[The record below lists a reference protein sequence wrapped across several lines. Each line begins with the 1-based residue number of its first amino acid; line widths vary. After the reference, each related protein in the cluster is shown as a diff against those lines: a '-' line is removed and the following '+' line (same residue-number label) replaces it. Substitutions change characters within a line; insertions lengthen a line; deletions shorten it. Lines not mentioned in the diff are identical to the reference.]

1 MSQTN
6 SSSRLASWQ
15 AMTMLAVGIAI
26 IFFGLMALKVNARIV
41 LAVDGAIM
49 CLMACAFGISYDS
62 VQKGIK
68 DTIASML
75 VAMLILLSVGI
86 LIGSWMASGTIPV
99 MVYYGM
105 QVITPALFLPVAC
118 ILCTLMSTLAG
129 TSWGTLATVCV
140 GAFFGDKISPLSDS
154 PVITATVTD
163 TPLMEGIK
171 HALISTGPAYLI
183 SLVFFFAYGLEFSGG
198 SAAES
203 ATYVE
208 ILRTIEKS
216 FNLNPISLLPVFVV
230 IGLIAWKK
238 PTIPTFV
245 AGIAVAAFLGMFLQ
259 DVSLKNMMN
268 YMYSGFSIHTDSA
281 FVDKMLNRG
290 GFTSM
295 LSTIGLLMTAA
306 IFGAP
311 LRTAGVADVLLD
323 YVRKFARNSRVM
335 AFCVMC
341 LHTLFFMITGA
352 YYVSYP
358 VVGSMTKDMFPKYG
372 LQRKNLMR
380 MMLDTGTGLAPLV
393 PWSTTGSYTASTL
406 GVANIAFF
414 AFAPMLWLS
423 IILSAVYALTGIG
436 MAKLEEQTAEQEEG
450 SRFNGQ
456 LAKE

>member
-6 SSSRLASWQ
+6 SSSRLAPWQ

-129 TSWGTLATVCV
+129 TSWGTLATVGVACMGVGEGLGIPVEAAAGAVCV

-281 FVDKMLNRG
+281 FVDKMLKRG
-290 GFTSM
+290 
-295 LSTIGLLMTAA
+295 
-306 IFGAP
+306 
-311 LRTAGVADVLLD
+311 TAGVADVLLD
-323 YVRKFARNSRVM
+323 YVRKFARNSRIM

-436 MAKLEEQTAEQEEG
+436 MAKLEEQAVEEEEG
-450 SRFNGQ
+450 SRFNGR